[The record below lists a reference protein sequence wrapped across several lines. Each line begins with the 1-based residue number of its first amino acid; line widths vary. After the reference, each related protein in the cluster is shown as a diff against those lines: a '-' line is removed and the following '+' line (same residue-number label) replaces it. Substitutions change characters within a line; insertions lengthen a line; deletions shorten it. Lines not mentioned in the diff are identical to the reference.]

1 MNTGTK
7 LRTVLAMAT
16 VVNDA
21 TIAAGVSGFEN
32 PTVDMIYKI
41 LSFAATA
48 IVLFIN
54 TYYNNDYTPEAL
66 VGTSITRK
74 LKGDGTMVV
83 EVVDGD
89 EEDDDDEAD
98 PEEDEEGDEVLDPYE
113 GDESGEVEH

>member
-7 LRTVLAMAT
+7 LRTVLAMAA

-48 IVLFIN
+48 IVLFVN
-54 TYYNNDYTPEAL
+54 TYYNNDYTTEAL
-66 VGTSITRK
+66 IGTDITRK
-74 LKGDGTMVV
+74 LKTDATLVV
-83 EVVDGD
+83 EVADGD
-89 EEDDDDEAD
+89 EDDDDDEPD
-98 PEEDEEGDEVLDPYE
+98 PEEAEE
-113 GDESGEVEH
+113 GDESGEVEQ

>member
-16 VVNDA
+16 VINDA

-54 TYYNNDYTPEAL
+54 TYYNNDYTVAGMI
-66 VGTSITRK
+66 GTDITRK
-74 LKGDGTMVV
+74 LKEDGTMVV

-89 EEDDDDEAD
+89 EDDDDEPD
-98 PEEDEEGDEVLDPYE
+98 PEENEDGDEVLDPYE